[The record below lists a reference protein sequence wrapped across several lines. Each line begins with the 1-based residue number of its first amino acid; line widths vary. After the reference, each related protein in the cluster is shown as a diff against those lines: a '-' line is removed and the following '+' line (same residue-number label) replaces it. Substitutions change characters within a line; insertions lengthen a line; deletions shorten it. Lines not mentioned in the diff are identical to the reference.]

1 MSGDRAATPSGS
13 GRRGKACLINSG
25 ADCVAANLEN
35 TGPAA
40 IIVAVSPL
48 EIKPA
53 GEVSVDWECCWDR
66 EVIEPGEC
74 PNIGEGEEVLYT
86 SLRRRVLEKCVDCP
100 RFRADLQQMRESGA
114 PMVEILPH
122 ILAELQEQRGKLQA
136 MGSFLDSRDRE
147 IKFLHEISLV
157 LQTSVDLDEVLSV
170 VMTAITA
177 GKGFG
182 MNRAFLLLA
191 DKERKALK
199 GYLGVGPR
207 SYGEAWETW
216 SEIQRDDFTLKE
228 MAKNFYKTKL
238 SSEKQK
244 FHDIL
249 ERLVVPLAEHGHI
262 LNRSLR
268 EKRPILVENAFHN
281 PDVDYAFAQMLGVD
295 TFLITPLISRNRRIG
310 VIISD
315 NCITHK
321 PITPQDVQSLE
332 TFAFPV
338 AFAIE
343 RASLYERLQ
352 EELLKVT
359 AANVKLKEQQE
370 LIVKMERMALV
381 GKITS
386 NIAHSIRNPLMIIG
400 GFARSLLR
408 TASEDD
414 PKREF
419 LDSIVRETLQLE
431 EVLEE
436 VLNYSDSLYPALDTW
451 DVNHLASTVCRELH
465 HRLSERRIACRLRLE
480 TGLPP
485 ARIDYRQVSYC
496 LRTIIATAMER
507 MPGGGEIDIETRL
520 GDGWIIL
527 AVKDTGQ
534 PITRES
540 LEELTSFLDTGQE
553 LGNGLG
559 LAICKTIMETHGNTF
574 DIETPP
580 TGGTRYI
587 IKLPVNTEGITNG

>member
-1 MSGDRAATPSGS
+1 M
-13 GRRGKACLINSG
+13 
-25 ADCVAANLEN
+25 
-35 TGPAA
+35 
-40 IIVAVSPL
+40 
-48 EIKPA
+48 
-53 GEVSVDWECCWDR
+53 DWVCCWHK
-66 EVIEPGEC
+66 EVVEPGGC

-86 SLRRRVLEKCVDCP
+86 SYQRRVLEKCIDCP
-100 RFRADLQQMRESGA
+100 NFRNDILKLQETGHPLGA
-114 PMVEILPH
+114 VVPFLVS
-122 ILAELQEQRGKLQA
+122 ELQEQRGRLQS

-191 DKERKALK
+191 DKERKLLR

-207 SYGEAWETW
+207 DYGEAWGIW
-216 SEIQRDDFTLKE
+216 QEIQQGDFTLKE
-228 MAKNFYKTKL
+228 MAKDFYQTKL
-238 SSEKQK
+238 TSEKQK

-249 ERLVVPLAEHGHI
+249 ERMTIPLAEQNHV
-262 LNRSLR
+262 LVRSLR

-281 PDVDYAFAQMLGVD
+281 PDCDYSLVQALGVD

-321 PITPQDVQSLE
+321 QITPQDVQSLE
-332 TFAFPV
+332 TFAFSV

-386 NIAHSIRNPLMIIG
+386 SIAHSIRNPLMIIG
-400 GFARSLLR
+400 GFARTLLR
-408 TASEDD
+408 GAAQDD
-414 PKREF
+414 PKREY
-419 LDSIVRETLQLE
+419 LESIGQEARQLE
-431 EVLEE
+431 EVLEDI
-436 VLNYSDSLYPALDTW
+436 LNYSDSLYPTLDTW
-451 DVNHLASTVCRELH
+451 DVNQLVSSVCRELNG
-465 HRLSERRIACRLRLE
+465 RLLERRVACRLRLE
-480 TGLPP
+480 ASLPP
-485 ARIDYRQVSYC
+485 ARIDYKQVAYC
-496 LRTIIATAMER
+496 VRTIVNTAMER
-507 MPGGGEIDIETRL
+507 MPEGGEIRAETLREN
-520 GDGWIIL
+520 GWIVVEVWVSGVPL
-527 AVKDTGQ
+527 S
-534 PITRES
+534 PES
-540 LEELTSFLDTGQE
+540 IEAMTTPFGSTEELGS
-553 LGNGLG
+553 GLG
-559 LAICKTIMETHGNTF
+559 VAICKTIMEKHGNIF
-574 DIETPP
+574 EVSTPAG
-580 TGGTRYI
+580 GGTRYI
-587 IKLPVNTEGITNG
+587 IKLPVNREETQHGTIAGG

>member
-1 MSGDRAATPSGS
+1 M
-13 GRRGKACLINSG
+13 
-25 ADCVAANLEN
+25 
-35 TGPAA
+35 
-40 IIVAVSPL
+40 
-48 EIKPA
+48 
-53 GEVSVDWECCWDR
+53 DWECCWDR
-66 EVIEPGEC
+66 EVIEPGDC
-74 PNIGEGEEVLYT
+74 PNIGEGEEVLYS
-86 SLRRRVLEKCVDCP
+86 SLRRRMAEKCIECP
-100 RFRADLQQMRESGA
+100 RFQADLKRLRDEGNPLA
-114 PMVEILPH
+114 EILPH
-122 ILAELQEQRGKLQA
+122 VLTELQEQRGKLQA

-191 DKERKALK
+191 DKERKNLK

-207 SYGEAWETW
+207 SYGEAWEIW
-216 SEIQRDDFTLKE
+216 GDIQRDDFTLKE

-249 ERLVVPLAEHGHI
+249 ERLAVPLAEHGHI

-268 EKRPILVENAFHN
+268 EKRPVLVENAFHN
-281 PDVDYAFAQMLGVD
+281 PDVDCSLAQLLGVD

-359 AANVKLKEQQE
+359 AANVKLQEQQE

-386 NIAHSIRNPLMIIG
+386 SIAHSIRNPLMIIG
-400 GFARSLLR
+400 GFARSLLKG
-408 TASEDD
+408 AGEGD
-414 PKREF
+414 PKREY
-419 LDSIVRETLQLE
+419 LESIVREARQLE
-431 EVLEE
+431 GVLAE
-436 VLNYSDSLYPALDTW
+436 VLNYSDSLYPTLDTW
-451 DVNHLASTVCRELH
+451 DVNHLASAVCRELDG
-465 HRLSERRIACRLRLE
+465 RFAERRITCHLRLDA
-480 TGLPP
+480 GLPP
-485 ARIDYRQVSYC
+485 ARIDYKQVSYC
-496 LRTIIATAMER
+496 LRTVLATCMEGL
-507 MPGGGEIDIETRL
+507 PDGGDVRIETRL
-520 GDGWIIL
+520 DDGWIVL
-527 AVKDTGQ
+527 SVQDAGRPVR
-534 PITRES
+534 RES
-540 LEELTSFLDTGQE
+540 LEAMTTPLGSAQE
-553 LGNGLG
+553 MGNGLG
-559 LAICKTIMETHGNTF
+559 LAICRTIMEKHGNVF
-574 DIETPP
+574 DIESPP
-580 TGGTRYI
+580 AGGTRYI
-587 IKLPVNTEGITNG
+587 IKLPVNREGIAHG